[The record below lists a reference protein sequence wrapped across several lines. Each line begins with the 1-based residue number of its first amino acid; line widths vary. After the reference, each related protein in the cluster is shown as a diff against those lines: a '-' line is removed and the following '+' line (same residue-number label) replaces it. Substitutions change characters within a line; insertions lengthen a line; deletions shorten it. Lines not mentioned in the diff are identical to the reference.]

1 MTAMATVRPRGACGS
16 VAAPRRAGGR
26 TRAATFPTSMAPPKA
41 STSHCMRSEPPSTR
55 RLYGPLHGMA
65 YGPARGWRR
74 PASDPAGDH
83 VLWQLASNSLKV
95 GRPCDRWSGDRGVGS
110 GLTLQP
116 TEDCGANG
124 ASTLPAGSHPAV
136 AFDGDQITSRGN
148 SWFQTGAALLEGR
161 GIGSVA
167 RRTERKRRSTT
178 QTPDGAKTTRPSARN
193 RSAALGNAFT
203 PSEPHPFSN
212 RPGHVGELREM
223 VEEGKA
229 AGTDRARAVLGH
241 DHLRRSAVR

>member
-55 RLYGPLHGMA
+55 RLYGPPHGMA

-136 AFDGDQITSRGN
+136 ASDGDQITSRETRGFKRVQLFSRDEASVRWHAERSENVDRRRKN
-148 SWFQTGAALLEGR
+148 SRRSENDTAFGPKSLSGTRKRLHSIGAAPVFKPTGPCW
-161 GIGSVA
+161 
-167 RRTERKRRSTT
+167 RTS
-178 QTPDGAKTTRPSARN
+178 
-193 RSAALGNAFT
+193 
-203 PSEPHPFSN
+203 
-212 RPGHVGELREM
+212 
-223 VEEGKA
+223 
-229 AGTDRARAVLGH
+229 
-241 DHLRRSAVR
+241 